1 MEAERSRRM
10 VEELVIHSL
19 EEQERELHRL
29 EQEREL
35 HKLELEQEQVL
46 HKLAPEQEQEQV
58 LRKLEPEQEQGIHK
72 QELELEHHSLE
83 GQKVLSYEL
92 SSSSWVLVDE
102 LYEVSA
108 AA

>member
-1 MEAERSRRM
+1 MEEEHSRRM
-10 VEELVIHSL
+10 VVELVIHSL
-19 EEQERELHRL
+19 EEQERE
-29 EQEREL
+29 QEREL
-35 HKLELEQEQVL
+35 HKLELEPELDQERV
-46 HKLAPEQEQEQV
+46 HRKLE
-58 LRKLEPEQEQGIHK
+58 LEPEQERAPHK
-72 QELELEHHSLE
+72 LEPGQEHHSLE

>member
-1 MEAERSRRM
+1 MEEEHSRRM
-10 VEELVIHSL
+10 AEELVIHSL
-19 EEQERELHRL
+19 EEQERE
-29 EQEREL
+29 QEREL
-35 HKLELEQEQVL
+35 HKLEPELEQERM
-46 HKLAPEQEQEQV
+46 HRKLE
-58 LRKLEPEQEQGIHK
+58 LEPEQERVPHK
-72 QELELEHHSLE
+72 LEPGQEHHSLE